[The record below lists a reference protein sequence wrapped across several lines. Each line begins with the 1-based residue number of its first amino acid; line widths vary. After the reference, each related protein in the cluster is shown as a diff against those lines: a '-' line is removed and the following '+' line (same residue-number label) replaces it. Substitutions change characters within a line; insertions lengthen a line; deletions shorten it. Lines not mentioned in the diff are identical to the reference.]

1 MSKRRKREFTPRQR
15 KFAELYVQNGGNA
28 YQAAVDAG
36 YSHYYAKT
44 HGGDLVRKCR
54 PIIDELQ
61 AEARKRAQVT
71 IEDLIR
77 YWWEVAEGQREP
89 DAPASVRMKATEL
102 LGKALGA
109 FTERREVSVNGA
121 FVVALPDP
129 EDA

>member
-1 MSKRRKREFTPRQR
+1 MSKRKRKQKLTPRQR
-15 KFAELYVQNGGNA
+15 RFAELYVQYGNA
-28 YQAAVDAG
+28 YKAAREAG
-36 YSHYYAKT
+36 YSETYAMKASAM
-44 HGGDLVRKCR
+44 LVKECQEL
-54 PIIDELQ
+54 IQELQ

-121 FVVALPDP
+121 FVVALPEP